1 MATEGGEISRKE
13 RQEAAAWFTR
23 MNSGETTPAEFD
35 EFRTWFSRSDENA
48 TEYQRLERMWAQFD
62 NLPQVS
68 RIPSPSKDRSARA
81 VSRRTLLVGVSATA
95 AAAVAAGWV
104 GNFQDYLISDE
115 FTSIAEVRET
125 RLPDGSGVTLDAN
138 SAIAID
144 FSDDRRHVL
153 LQRGRAFFD
162 VATDSRRPFRV
173 MATGGNVE
181 ALGTQFVVNISGD
194 EVTTSVQESAV
205 SVTAP
210 SGQEVRLM
218 LGQMVSY
225 SRVEMSRVKM
235 ADGEVETAWRHGQLI
250 FSDKPL
256 KSVVA
261 DVNRYRH
268 GRLQIVGSG
277 LENLRVSG
285 VFDIKNPD
293 GILEAIIRT
302 LPVRAVEVTPLLVVL
317 IPQDVF
323 RKTSWLG

>member
-1 MATEGGEISRKE
+1 MGTEGGEISGKE
-13 RQEAAAWFTR
+13 GQEAAAWFTR
-23 MNSGETTPAEFD
+23 LNSGETTPAEFD
-35 EFRTWFSRSDENA
+35 EFRTWLSRSAENA
-48 TEYQRLERMWAQFD
+48 AEYRRFERMWAQFD

-68 RIPSPSKDRSARA
+68 RIRSATKDRSTRV
-81 VSRRTLLVGVSATA
+81 VSRRTLLVGGSATA

-104 GNFQDYLISDE
+104 GNFQDYVISDE

-144 FSDDRRHVL
+144 FSDNRRQVL

-162 VATDSRRPFRV
+162 VATDSHRPFRV
-173 MATGGNVE
+173 MAKGGSVE
-181 ALGTQFVVNISGD
+181 AIGTQFVVNVSGD

-210 SGQEVRLM
+210 SGQDARVM

-225 SRVEMSRVKM
+225 SRVEIGRVEM
-235 ADGEVETAWRHGQLI
+235 ADGEVETAWRRGQLI

-261 DVNRYRH
+261 DVNRYRR

-277 LENLRVSG
+277 LENLRISG

-293 GILEAIIRT
+293 GILEAIVRT
-302 LPVRAVEVTPLLVVL
+302 LPVRAIEVTPLLVVL
-317 IPQDVF
+317 IPQIIF
-323 RKTSWLG
+323 RKTS

>member
-1 MATEGGEISRKE
+1 MGTEGEEISGKE

-35 EFRTWFSRSDENA
+35 KFRTWFSRSNENA
-48 TEYQRLERMWAQFD
+48 AEYRRLERMWAQFD
-62 NLPQVS
+62 NLPKVS
-68 RIPSPSKDRSARA
+68 RIPSPTKDRSTRA
-81 VSRRTLLVGVSATA
+81 VSRRTLLVGGSATA
-95 AAAVAAGWV
+95 TAAVAAGWV
-104 GNFQDYLISDE
+104 GNFQDYVISDE

-138 SAIAID
+138 SAIAVD
-144 FSDDRRHVL
+144 FSDNGRQVL

-162 VATDSRRPFRV
+162 VAKDSRRPFRV
-173 MATGGNVE
+173 MAKGGSIE
-181 ALGTQFVVNISGD
+181 ALGTQFVVNVSGD

-205 SVTAP
+205 SVKAP
-210 SGQEVRLM
+210 GGKDVRVM

-225 SRVEMSRVKM
+225 RGIEISKVEL
-235 ADGEVETAWRHGQLI
+235 ADAEVETAWRHGQLI

-261 DVNRYRH
+261 DVNRYRY
-268 GRLQIVGSG
+268 GSLRIVGSS

-317 IPQDVF
+317 IPQDIF
-323 RKTSWLG
+323 RKTS